1 MAVSDKY
8 VSVAMEID
16 PTAWIFR
23 IIGNSSHKN
32 LDRRDGNE
40 RDFRADYDHSD
51 GSMESLRQKRAGRE
65 MAAGKVIFPL
75 FGGNIPPRKKRKPG
89 VFDFGGDEKE
99 DGFGSGGPITLA
111 M

>member
-65 MAAGKVIFPL
+65 MAV
-75 FGGNIPPRKKRKPG
+75 
-89 VFDFGGDEKE
+89 EKLYSLSSAATAHQGRRE
-99 DGFGSGGPITLA
+99 SLCIRG
-111 M
+111 